1 MVGLG
6 PGHVSLLSPQA
17 LEAIEDARAIVG
29 YRRYVGMIPESLKAG
44 KTVITTGMKGE
55 LDRVGRAVEQAVSG
69 VSTVVVSS
77 GDPGVYGMAGLV
89 LEVVEKEDLWDQVHI
104 EVLPGIPALTAA
116 AALLGAPLVHDFA
129 VVSLSDLLTPW
140 ELIETRLKYAAKADF
155 VIVLYNPRSK
165 KRHWQLGRAIEIISE
180 HRDPKTPAGVVYQA
194 YRPGQKVSV
203 CDLSGFDPEEVD
215 MLSIVFIGNSQT
227 RIAKGGMLTPRGYME
242 KYE

>member
-1 MVGLG
+1 MGLG
-6 PGHVSLLSPQA
+6 PGHADLLSPQA
-17 LEAIEDARAIVG
+17 LKAIENARAIVG
-29 YRRYVGMIPESLKAG
+29 YRPYVDMIPENLKAG

-55 LDRVGRAVEQAVSG
+55 LTRVRRALEQAVSG
-69 VSTVVVSS
+69 ISTVVVSS

-89 LEVVEKEDLWDQVHI
+89 LEVVEKKGLWDQVDI
-104 EVLPGIPALTAA
+104 EILPGIPALTAA

-140 ELIETRLKYAAKADF
+140 ELIETRLKHAAKADF

-165 KRHWQLGRAIEIISE
+165 KRHWQLGRALEIVSK
-180 HRDPKTPAGVVYQA
+180 HRGPETPVGLVYQA
-194 YRPGQKVSV
+194 FRPGQKISV
-203 CDLSGFDPEEVD
+203 FALGGFDPKDAD

-227 RIAKGGMLTPRGYME
+227 CMAKGGMLTPRGYME